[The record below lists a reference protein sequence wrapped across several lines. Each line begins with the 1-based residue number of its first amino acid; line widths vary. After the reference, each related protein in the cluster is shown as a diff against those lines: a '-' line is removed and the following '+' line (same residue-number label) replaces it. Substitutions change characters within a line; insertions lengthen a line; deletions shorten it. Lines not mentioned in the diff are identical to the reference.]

1 MTSRLH
7 LRHGG
12 VVTSSL
18 ITPAQ
23 LADAS
28 LGRVPASS
36 PGLSGWI
43 ERASDVVRDVCGW
56 HIAGVETHTVIMDTR
71 GGRSLVLPTLRL
83 VAPPVVAVDGE
94 VMDLDGWSPR
104 GMVET
109 RKPLPRRLGAV
120 QVTMTHGYDTV
131 PGAVASAVASV
142 VLASWASPL
151 GRTQEAVGSISASY
165 GTAGGQ
171 LTVSDAVRRVLGPYM
186 LSERP

>member
-1 MTSRLH
+1 M
-7 LRHGG
+7 G
-12 VVTSSL
+12 SSL
-18 ITPAQ
+18 LTPSQ
-23 LADAS
+23 LAEAS
-28 LGRVPASS
+28 LGRVPESS

-43 ERASDVVRDVCGW
+43 QRASDVVRDVCGW
-56 HIAGVETHTVIMDTR
+56 HIAGVETHTVIMDTQ

-94 VMDLDGWSPR
+94 TMELDGWSPR

-109 RKPLPRRLGAV
+109 HKLLPCRLGAV

-131 PGAVASAVASV
+131 PGAVASAVASI

-171 LTVSDAVRRVLGPYM
+171 LVVSEPVRRVLGPYM